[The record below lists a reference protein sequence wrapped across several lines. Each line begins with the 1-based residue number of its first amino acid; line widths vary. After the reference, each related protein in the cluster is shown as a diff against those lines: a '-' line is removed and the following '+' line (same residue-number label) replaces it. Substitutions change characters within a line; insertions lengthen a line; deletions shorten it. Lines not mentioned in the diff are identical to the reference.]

1 MEVSV
6 SGNALKTFARSIN
19 CLAKIGNELAI
30 QASSSQLAFYT
41 LNSSRS
47 AYQSISFKP
56 DFFDVYTV
64 TGSQV
69 QFSIL
74 LKAVCAVLRIPISS
88 IDHLRVHLLDPDAA
102 KVKWTLECFSGMRK
116 TYWINCNVDPDIQH
130 LSLDKGRFSSN
141 FVARPR
147 DLNRLLSNFQSSL
160 HEITIIATEPS
171 SLPSD
176 AASEIGGKA
185 VELRSYIDP
194 TNDSGSSLHTQLW
207 IDPVEEFLQY
217 AHSGNPV
224 DVTFGV
230 KELKH
235 LFDLLISGISFVLRS
250 LRSGYSFVFGEGW
263 GVSILPIPEKWPPLL
278 VNRPI
283 LMTPKFGLDDDG
295 STSNFDAKL
304 VLATML
310 TSQLHDGNRTAP
322 PASDGTSHGQ
332 SNCGTGAGAKQE
344 RARVHASA
352 HPSEHTKIWSDLSVS
367 AAKTGTGTGSGSSS
381 RQVQQETNANM
392 NEQRELQKF
401 NAMQIS
407 KATQMENNVPG
418 DPNTFRPMETDQ
430 VVERGGIS
438 QKGDGFSQHQ
448 SQHHPSNWVDADD
461 DDDEEEEDELCVQST
476 PPYYEEQ

>member
-41 LNSSRS
+41 LNASRS

-56 DFFDVYTV
+56 DFFDVCSV
-64 TGSQV
+64 PGNQQV

-74 LKAVCAVLRIPISS
+74 LKAVCAVLRTPLSN
-88 IDHLRVHLLDPDAA
+88 IDHLKVHLLDADAA
-102 KVKWTLECFSGMRK
+102 KVKWTLDCVNGMRK
-116 TYWINCNVDPDIQH
+116 TYWINCNVEPDIQH
-130 LSLDKGRFSSN
+130 LSLDRGRFTSS
-141 FVARPR
+141 FVVRPH

-171 SLPSD
+171 SIPSE
-176 AASEIGGKA
+176 AESEIGGKA

-217 AHSGNPV
+217 AHTGNPV

-230 KELKH
+230 KELKAFLSFCEACEVDIH
-235 LFDLLISGISFVLRS
+235 LFFDKA
-250 LRSGYSFVFGEGW
+250 GE
-263 GVSILPIPEKWPPLL
+263 
-278 VNRPI
+278 PI

-310 TSQLHDGNRTAP
+310 TSQLREGNPTGP
-322 PASDGTSHGQ
+322 VPSDGALNGRA
-332 SNCGTGAGAKQE
+332 NNETGPEAQQE
-344 RARVHASA
+344 RSRVQASA
-352 HPSEHTKIWSDLSVS
+352 HASEHTKIWSDLSASGPKSV
-367 AAKTGTGTGSGSSS
+367 GGSGS
-381 RQVQQETNANM
+381 RPVQGEGNTTS
-392 NEQRELQKF
+392 NEQREFQKF
-401 NAMQIS
+401 DEMQIS
-407 KATQMENNVPG
+407 EHPPEGENAAG
-418 DPNTFRPMETDQ
+418 GPNSSHHMETVQ
-430 VVERGGIS
+430 RVAHQGLQE
-438 QKGDGFSQHQ
+438 KEEGFSQR
-448 SQHHPSNWVDADD
+448 HPRNWVDADED
-461 DDDEEEEDELCVQST
+461 EDEEDNEMCVQST